1 MQPTM
6 FIEFNDLKIIIS
18 IIESTLGWYIN
29 IIFKYP
35 LKKIAIQWVYHIN
48 LSPTQINNWLFA
60 KYNIYKNMALLS
72 KRYSRLLLKNLIG
85 LISYINTLNIRIDP
99 RGSIYLFR
107 KICYG
112 EFTYLQKYNKYV
124 ESNQRNWKALVWKAF

>member
-1 MQPTM
+1 MGLPHQ
-6 FIEFNDLKIIIS
+6 S
-18 IIESTLGWYIN
+18 
-29 IIFKYP
+29 
-35 LKKIAIQWVYHIN
+35 
-48 LSPTQINNWLFA
+48 SPTQINNWLFA

-107 KICYG
+107 KICSLI
-112 EFTYLQKYNKYV
+112 FKSITNML
-124 ESNQRNWKALVWKAF
+124 NQTNAIERPWAEKHFKPIFDIWEGV